1 MSWLVENQD
10 NNPSLILKKL
20 LKEQDTIVAIGVYN
34 PIVGLIAREVG
45 FRCLY
50 LSGAALSASL
60 GLPDLSLIELNEVAS
75 MTRYIYRA
83 CSLPM
88 IVDVDVGFGESLNVA
103 KTAKE
108 MFESKAA
115 AIQIEDQKL
124 PKRCGHLSGK
134 ELIDAHHMEEKIKAA
149 KKSAKDLL
157 VVARTDA
164 RSVDGLDEAIFR
176 AKIYE
181 KAGADIIFP
190 EALESKDEFLAFSK
204 AINVPLMANMTEFGK
219 TPYISVDEFRELG
232 YKIVIFPVSALRI
245 ANKAIKEVFEFIKI
259 SGSQKNVLDRM
270 QTREELYR
278 LIRYFEYEKLDKNVF
293 LSIDE

>member
-1 MSWLVENQD
+1 MSWLVEEQND
-10 NNPSLILKKL
+10 NPSFVLKDLLI
-20 LKEQDTIVAIGVYN
+20 KESIIVAMGVYN
-34 PIVGLIAREVG
+34 PIVGLIARDVG
-45 FRCLY
+45 FQCLY

-60 GLPDLSLIELNEVAS
+60 GLPDLSLLELSDVAN
-75 MTRYIYRA
+75 MARYIYRA
-83 CSLPM
+83 CNMPI
-88 IVDVDVGFGESLNVA
+88 IVDVDVGFGETLNVA

-134 ELIDAHHMEEKIKAA
+134 ELIESQHMVEKIKAA

-164 RSVDGLDEAIFR
+164 RSVYGLEEAIFR
-176 AKIYE
+176 AKLYE

-204 AINVPLMANMTEFGK
+204 AINAPLLANMTEFGK
-219 TPYISVDEFRELG
+219 TPYISIDEFKELG

-245 ANKAIKEVFEFIKI
+245 ANKAVKEAFEFIKKF
-259 SGSQKNVLDRM
+259 GSQKNLLDKM
-270 QTREELYR
+270 QDRQELYK
-278 LIRYFEYEKLDKNVF
+278 LIKYFEYEAFDKN
-293 LSIDE
+293 LK